1 MQKSKNAIKSEGGYV
16 VHHRKPFICDF
27 HFYDKNIQVLRQE
40 ILKACWEGLTLPMS
54 IFSVLIKI
62 GSISSILNKFTVMFL
77 LFRITNSNPIHIKN
91 ICEKV

>member
-1 MQKSKNAIKSEGGYV
+1 MCHKA
-16 VHHRKPFICDF
+16 F

-54 IFSVLIKI
+54 IFFVLIKI
-62 GSISSILNKFTVMFL
+62 GAISSILNKFTVMFL
-77 LFRITNSNPIHIKN
+77 WFRITNSNPIYIKN